1 MLSSSETCQRAAIWG
16 LGGCGKTAIALE
28 FAYRTRQQRP
38 RCSVFWVPAISRQ
51 SFEEAY
57 RAIGVLL
64 QIPRVE
70 KEKAD
75 IKRLVQM
82 TLSNEQAG
90 EWLLVVDNADDVDVL
105 FQEGEDGS
113 RLIDF
118 LPRSRNGSILFT
130 TRTRKAA
137 IDQAENQSIQLSE
150 MNRAEALEFF
160 LKTLNR
166 KESLEDDEVPKLLEL
181 LTYLPLAI
189 VQAAAF
195 LNKND
200 VPISEYISLV
210 RETPDDEIKLL
221 SKDFNDLGR
230 YRGIRNPVATT

>member
-1 MLSSSETCQRAAIWG
+1 
-16 LGGCGKTAIALE
+16 
-28 FAYRTRQQRP
+28 
-38 RCSVFWVPAISRQ
+38 
-51 SFEEAY
+51 
-57 RAIGVLL
+57 
-64 QIPRVE
+64 
-70 KEKAD
+70 
-75 IKRLVQM
+75 
-82 TLSNEQAG
+82 
-90 EWLLVVDNADDVDVL
+90 
-105 FQEGEDGS
+105 
-113 RLIDF
+113 
-118 LPRSRNGSILFT
+118 
-130 TRTRKAA
+130 
-137 IDQAENQSIQLSE
+137 

-166 KESLEDDEVPKLLEL
+166 KESLEDDKVPKLLEL

-210 RETPDDEIKLL
+210 RETPNDEIKLL